1 MADGHVAGERFE
13 CAVVENLGDEA
24 HAFVLVELAV
34 VAGDDAGAFLAA
46 MLERVKAVVR
56 EFGGVGMA
64 KNAEDAAIMFGVI
77 LHTTGLTAWA
87 MRSSER

>member
-1 MADGHVAGERFE
+1 LRHET
-13 CAVVENLGDEA
+13 
-24 HAFVLVELAV
+24 HAPVDAKLFA